1 MAAPTKA
8 GLDYFPF
15 YTTLIRD
22 RKLRPAKLKYGYL
35 ATMVYICL
43 LCIIY
48 DDHGYY
54 CDCRDEE
61 NLIWDIME
69 MLHGKYQPEAETVK
83 GVIEILVACELFS
96 GDLYRSKILTSKR
109 IQDIYYRSTLKRTG
123 LTVNRKIWLLS
134 EEEMRAISTHSSI
147 LSFLVNDGNNGVNDV
162 NNSVNDANN
171 EQIKENKIKE
181 KKTKENSFPSDSFQ
195 MEAAR
200 RLRDGTLR
208 LFPKQKVPDDKGLN
222 KWAEIIDKMIR
233 LDKRS
238 ENDILDVLDFAL
250 KDDFWKQ
257 NIRSADKLRKQF
269 DNLYVK
275 MVSGRRGQKNEQKND
290 IRKSQTEE
298 YFRQLEQEMEAGR

>member
-1 MAAPTKA
+1 M
-8 GLDYFPF
+8 
-15 YTTLIRD
+15 
-22 RKLRPAKLKYGYL
+22 
-35 ATMVYICL
+35 
-43 LCIIY
+43 
-48 DDHGYY
+48 
-54 CDCRDEE
+54 
-61 NLIWDIME
+61 
-69 MLHGKYQPEAETVK
+69 
-83 GVIEILVACELFS
+83 
-96 GDLYRSKILTSKR
+96 
-109 IQDIYYRSTLKRTG
+109 
-123 LTVNRKIWLLS
+123 
-134 EEEMRAISTHSSI
+134 
-147 LSFLVNDGNNGVNDV
+147 VNDGNNGVNDV

-200 RLRDGTLR
+200 RLRDGTLK

-238 ENDILDVLDFAL
+238 EKDILDVLDFAL
-250 KDDFWKQ
+250 EDDFWRQ

>member
-22 RKLRPAKLKYGYL
+22 RETASGQAQIRIL

-69 MLHGKYQPEAETVK
+69 MLQGKYQPEAETVK
-83 GVIEILVACELFS
+83 GVIEMLVACELFS

-208 LFPKQKVPDDKGLN
+208 LFPKQKMPDDKGLN

-250 KDDFWKQ
+250 KDDFWRQ